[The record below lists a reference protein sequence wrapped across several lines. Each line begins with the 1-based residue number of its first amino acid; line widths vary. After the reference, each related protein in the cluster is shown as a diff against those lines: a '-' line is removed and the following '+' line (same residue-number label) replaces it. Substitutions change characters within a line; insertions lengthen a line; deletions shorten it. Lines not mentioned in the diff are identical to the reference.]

1 MYLDVDEQFMDLA
14 LAEATKAEASGE
26 VPVRAVIV
34 SDRIVIAKS
43 FNRPLSLNDPTAHA
57 EIGALRDACRE
68 QGNYRLSNAT
78 MYSTVEPCFMCA
90 GAMIHARL
98 QRLVFGTSDPKA
110 GSAGSIYNVLTDPR
124 LNHRVEVVSGI
135 REEVCAA
142 LLRDFF
148 AQRRACSMPSRIAY
162 GTAEF
167 HFCDVTL

>member
-1 MYLDVDEQFMDLA
+1 MYLDVDEGFMDLA
-14 LAEATKAEASGE
+14 LDEAKKAEMSGE
-26 VPVRAVIV
+26 VPVGAVIV
-34 SDRIVIAKS
+34 AGGVVIAKS
-43 FNRPLSLNDPTAHA
+43 FNRPVSLNDPTAHA

-98 QRLVFGTSDPKA
+98 ARLVFGTPDPKA

-135 REEVCAA
+135 REDECAS

-148 AQRRACSMPSRIAY
+148 QQRRGSQCP
-162 GTAEF
+162 
-167 HFCDVTL
+167 

>member
-14 LAEATKAEASGE
+14 LAEAKKAEASGE
-26 VPVRAVIV
+26 VPVGAVIV
-34 SDRIVIAKS
+34 SDGIVIAKS

-57 EIGALRDACRE
+57 EISALRDACRE

-78 MYSTVEPCFMCA
+78 MYSTVEPCMMCA

-98 QRLVFGTSDPKA
+98 ARLVFGTPDPKA

-124 LNHRVEVVSGI
+124 LNHRVEVISGM
-135 REEVCAA
+135 REDECAS

-148 AQRRACSMPSRIAY
+148 QRRQ
-162 GTAEF
+162 
-167 HFCDVTL
+167 